1 MPVLSFRSMRSGALL
16 AACLACA
23 PLVLSATTADVAN
36 APLVGEGTA
45 AITGRDLMTETSTLD
60 ASVRQRALASP
71 ETVQRLG
78 SEMYIRRAL
87 AAKAVEQKID
97 QDPDVQHL
105 LSVVRERVLSD
116 ALVRRNEARSRP
128 TSPVLENLARQ
139 TYKAQPER
147 FQQPERIQARHI
159 LIPLKAADARATA
172 EALRKQALE
181 GANFAD
187 LAKKNSKDPGSA
199 SQGGDLGLF
208 PRGKMVPQ
216 FDEAA
221 FALAKPGDVSQVV
234 ETRFGYHVIQL
245 VEKRPAGLQS
255 FDEVKAQLMEE
266 AVITITATS
275 HKEMVRPIAEAA
287 KPNAD
292 AIEAF
297 SASYRK

>member
-1 MPVLSFRSMRSGALL
+1 MPVLSLRSMRSGAIL
-16 AACLACA
+16 AACWACSPFVLA
-23 PLVLSATTADVAN
+23 ATDLAN
-36 APLVGEGTA
+36 APLIGEGAA
-45 AITGRDLMTETSTLD
+45 AITGRDLITETSTLD

-255 FDEVKAQLMEE
+255 FDEV
-266 AVITITATS
+266 
-275 HKEMVRPIAEAA
+275 
-287 KPNAD
+287 
-292 AIEAF
+292 
-297 SASYRK
+297 